1 LGPWRNVSK
10 VAFAFGVAKLTK
22 KSFCQQKNFFEE
34 ICFHET
40 FRWFFSLKNMVLVK
54 FAGIFSRMF
63 KEPYKNIVLKIR
75 RYLQRLINDPLAMI
89 RGLVVLS
96 LIFAFSVFSYRS
108 VFVQASGPN
117 EYPEEASEAKAYFF
131 SEEDIQYFDDEIT
144 NLLLRSRFNGHIFVA
159 RHGTIL
165 YDRSFGFS
173 DFRNSTPVSQETPF
187 QLASITKTFTATA
200 VLMLHQDEKLH
211 IDSLVVNY
219 IPEFPY
225 PNITVR
231 HLLNHTSG
239 LQNYMWVMERFWTN
253 SRMPNN
259 EEMLQ
264 TFIKQRRP
272 LDFSPGTRWAYSNT
286 GYAILGLLVERVSGQ
301 PFSDFMREQIFD
313 PLKMHN
319 TFVYDVHNETKPETR
334 AYGFRPNRGRFVHVP
349 DVSHDGVMG
358 DKGIFSTTADLYKWD
373 QAIYRHELLSPD
385 LWELAFEK
393 AQLRNDSTVNYGM
406 GWRLQTFL
414 DHRIVHHPGRWNGF
428 RTSFKRFIDDGA
440 TLIILA
446 NNNMDI
452 ASLIDNMQKII
463 FHKELLMIPDPE
475 QFLEGDNGT
484 VNGELG
490 NGAN

>member
-1 LGPWRNVSK
+1 
-10 VAFAFGVAKLTK
+10 
-22 KSFCQQKNFFEE
+22 
-34 ICFHET
+34 
-40 FRWFFSLKNMVLVK
+40 MVLVK

-63 KEPYKNIVLKIR
+63 KEPLKNIVLKIR

-117 EYPEEASEAKAYFF
+117 EYHEEASEAKTYIF
-131 SEEDIQYFDDEIT
+131 SEEDIQYFDDELT

-165 YDRSFGFS
+165 YDRSSGFS

-211 IDSLVVNY
+211 IDSLVVKY
-219 IPEFPY
+219 MPEFPY
-225 PNITVR
+225 SNITVR

-253 SRMPNN
+253 SRMPTS
-259 EEMLQ
+259 EDMLQ

-272 LDFSPGTRWAYSNT
+272 LDFRPGTRWAYSNT
-286 GYAILGLLVERVSGQ
+286 GYAILGLLVERVSGKSF
-301 PFSDFMREQIFD
+301 PEFMREQIFD
-313 PLKMHN
+313 PLQMHK
-319 TFVYDVHNETKPETR
+319 TFVYDVHNESKPEIR
-334 AYGFRPNRGRFVHVP
+334 AHGFRPSRGRFVHVP

-452 ASLIDNMQKII
+452 ASLVDNMQKII